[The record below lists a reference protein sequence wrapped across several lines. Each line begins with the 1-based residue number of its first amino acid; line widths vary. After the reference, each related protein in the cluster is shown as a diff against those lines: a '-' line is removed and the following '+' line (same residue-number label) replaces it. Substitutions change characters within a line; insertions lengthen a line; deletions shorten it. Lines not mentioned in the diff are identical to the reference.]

1 MLSIIAS
8 TVFSGSAVCISK
20 VAPEMQLGAKHA
32 PTRAALSYDLPGN
45 LNALDLSGSGLN
57 WDPAR
62 GLLKAQAKSSE
73 VESNLYCGCGG
84 DGCPFCRGPAA
95 VFEEF
100 NKAVAM

>member
-62 GLLKAQAKSSE
+62 GLLKAQESSE
-73 VESNLYCGCGG
+73 VVSNYCGCGG
-84 DGCPFCRGPAA
+84 EGCPFCRGPAA

>member
-1 MLSIIAS
+1 MLFIIAS
-8 TVFSGSAVCISK
+8 TVFAGSAVCISK
-20 VAPEMQLGAKHA
+20 VAPEMQFGAKHA
-32 PTRAALSYDLPGN
+32 LTRAAFADALPGN

-62 GLLKAQAKSSE
+62 GLLKAQESSE
-73 VESNLYCGCGG
+73 VVSNYCGCGG
-84 DGCPFCRGPAA
+84 EGCPFCRGPAA

>member
-1 MLSIIAS
+1 MLSIIVS

-62 GLLKAQAKSSE
+62 GLLKAQESSE
-73 VESNLYCGCGG
+73 VVSNYCGCGG
-84 DGCPFCRGPAA
+84 EGCPFCRGPAA